1 VPLSWNPD
9 ANPGPA
15 RTPEQLRG
23 SKSGAPEAT
32 ELALVLSASEIASFA
47 FCPEAWYLQRRGVA
61 RNTVGVRNLE
71 QGTVAHRLVGRRVDR
86 VRGLERTRRLVLLA
100 VAILLAALLLQ
111 FLSAGGLLRP

>member
-1 VPLSWNPD
+1 MPLSWNHN

-15 RTPEQLRG
+15 RTSEQLRG
-23 SKSGAPEAT
+23 TKSGAPEAT

-61 RNTVGVRNLE
+61 RNTIGVRNLE

-86 VRGLERTRRLVLLA
+86 VRGLERTRRLVLL
-100 VAILLAALLLQ
+100 VSEYCSRHSCCN
-111 FLSAGGLLRP
+111 FSRAGGLLRP